1 MSYQF
6 LNVKDKLTYEETSK
20 TKSKWEHAYIS
31 VYGFVRRQNPTLHPA
46 GRKIKVGGIIQQSEI
61 NSTCTFLL
69 LGDFLPA

>member
-6 LNVKDKLTYEETSK
+6 LNVKVKLTYEETSK

-46 GRKIKVGGIIQQSEI
+46 GRKINLK
-61 NSTCTFLL
+61 
-69 LGDFLPA
+69 